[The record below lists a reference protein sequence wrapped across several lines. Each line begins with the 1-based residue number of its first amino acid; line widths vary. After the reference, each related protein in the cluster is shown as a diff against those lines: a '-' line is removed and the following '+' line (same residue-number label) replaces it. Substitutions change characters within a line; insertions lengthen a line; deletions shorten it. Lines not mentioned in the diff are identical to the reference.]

1 MNAWTHYFTFKS
13 TDEFA
18 GYWVE
23 IEATSNKKAEE
34 KMEALF
40 GTWDK
45 HYTSFN
51 CKQLKKCVNGC
62 LARYEHETI

>member
-1 MNAWTHYFTFKS
+1 MEAWTHYFTFKD

-23 IEATSNKKAEE
+23 IVATSNKKAKN
-34 KMEALF
+34 KMEEIY

-45 HYTSFN
+45 HFSGYVRKLR
-51 CKQLKKCVNGC
+51 CPNGC
-62 LARYEHETI
+62 LARYEVD